1 MPKLSFFN
9 RKPEAPAARA
19 SFMYAIGPG
28 GIVPIRSNGNPLLD
42 AFHGIPGDA
51 GDLIATD
58 AGQALAFQR
67 SAWVYRCVKVRA
79 QTLASVPLE
88 IHLLDD
94 QPFNEHPFATA
105 LRDITMLMYRTEC
118 DMAIFGRGYWLIRG
132 NKMPRR
138 LNPQTIDVVADD
150 RGIQRFKH
158 IINGQTIAAYTPQQ
172 VVYFYDYNPD
182 DDLGG
187 IAPVSL
193 ALGGVRVTENIGSF
207 AEYYFENNAMPAG
220 ILVSVNRLVES
231 DRERVLAEWK
241 NKFQG
246 VDKSHGMAL
255 LDGGNI
261 TYQAVTPPLTDL
273 AMTELSEKEQREI
286 AAALG
291 VPLTVA
297 LMTDA
302 ANYATMKEQHV
313 MLYTSTVLPELGLL
327 VNIMNRQLL
336 PRYGIENAKIVVNA
350 DEIEVLQED
359 RTEITQRNQ
368 MGVGAGYLSIN
379 EARDREHLEPL
390 ATDLFYIAGKPIT
403 RAALEAGDLSAF
415 EPVPAPAFP
424 FGSFAFPQREAPR
437 QLEAGDLAPQKATI
451 DIVVHADHPAHA
463 DAAKA
468 TILNDTVFKD
478 LDRWQRKVE
487 KKGTQTP
494 FSPDYLH
501 SAITDFLRYD
511 LLCAGDDTD
520 AIKTA
525 FERAEAVYKAEDDDL
540 ATPEEFEAYWRGIG
554 QLFAQ
559 VENAFD
565 GLWSDMPA
573 RLATALREVGQTGA
587 AFDVQ
592 MWLESEA
599 PRMMEA
605 LTGTESEPGALV
617 GVFLAGAAR
626 GDELLT
632 PPAKA
637 TTLTIDWTIIDQLS
651 REWARI
657 FAADLV
663 RGVNETT
670 LSVFRDKI
678 AQWVDG
684 GGTLEDLAKYIEG
697 DLAGL
702 DIPAGWSPGKVDWA
716 TSRERARLI
725 AQTETTRA
733 FYEGAVARW
742 EQAGVSEGRWRTQ
755 NDVDVCKTICR
766 PLNNTRGTF
775 VKGWTNPKNGKV
787 YKPPAHPGCRCFVA
801 PQVE

>member
-28 GIVPIRSNGNPLLD
+28 GIVPIRNMGNPLLD

-58 AGQALAFQR
+58 AGQSLAYQR

-118 DMAIFGRGYWLIRG
+118 DMAIFGRSYWLIRG

-138 LNPQTIDVVADD
+138 LNPQTIDVVAND
-150 RGIQRFKH
+150 RGIQGFKH

-220 ILVSVNRLVES
+220 ILVSVNRLIES

-261 TYQAVTPPLTDL
+261 TYQPVTPPLTDL

-336 PRYGIENAKIVVNA
+336 PRYGIENAKIVANA

-390 ATDLFYIAGKPIT
+390 AIDLFYIAGKPIT
-403 RAALEAGDLSAF
+403 REALEAGDLSIF

-424 FGSFAFPQREAPR
+424 FGSFALPQREAPR
-437 QLEAGDLAPQKATI
+437 QLEAGDLAPQKAII
-451 DIVVHADHPAHA
+451 DIVVHADRDTQAA
-463 DAAKA
+463 DARAA
-468 TILNDTVFKD
+468 ILRDTMLTD
-478 LDRWQRKVE
+478 LDRWQRKVA
-487 KKGTQTP
+487 KKGVQTP
-494 FSPDYLH
+494 FNPDYLH

-525 FERAEAVYKAEDDDL
+525 FDRAEAIYKADDDDTL

-554 QLFAQ
+554 RLFSE
-559 VENAFD
+559 VESTFD
-565 GLWSDMPA
+565 KLWTDLPA
-573 RLATALREVGQTGA
+573 RIASAIREAGQAGAEFDMQAFLDAEQQRMVAELA
-587 AFDVQ
+587 
-592 MWLESEA
+592 
-599 PRMMEA
+599 
-605 LTGTESEPGALV
+605 GTEETPGPMTS
-617 GVFLAGAAR
+617 VFLAGAAR
-626 GDELLT
+626 GNDLLQG
-632 PPAKA
+632 AKA
-637 TTLTIDWTIIDQLS
+637 ALTIDWQIIDQRALA
-651 REWARI
+651 WAQEFSSGLI
-657 FAADLV
+657 
-663 RGVNETT
+663 RGVNDTT
-670 LSVFRDKI
+670 LNIFREKI
-678 AQWVDG
+678 AAWVADG
-684 GGTLEDLAKYIEG
+684 GSLEDLAKFIEG
-697 DLAGL
+697 DLAAL
-702 DIPAGWSPGKVDWA
+702 DIPAGWSEGKMRWA

-725 AQTETTRA
+725 AQTETTNA
-733 FYEGAVARW
+733 FYEGSVARW
-742 EQAGVSEGRWRTQ
+742 EQAGVTEGRWRTQ
-755 NDVDVCKTICR
+755 NDVDVDDEICL
-766 PLNNTRGTF
+766 PLNNVVGNF
-775 VKGWTNPKNGKV
+775 VQGWKHPKTGRY
-787 YKPPAHPGCRCFVA
+787 YKPAAHPGCRCFIAPMVA
-801 PQVE
+801 